1 MIVTGR
7 NGNLTSPLHGYLE
20 NSRLLTK
27 SRTTPVKYPWY
38 SRQSVRA
45 QTFASWPLKEQA
57 YKLSEAGF
65 FSPRTTI
72 SYKEQNKT
80 FIVCNILLAVSD
92 CSFFCFTE
100 LDDLVRCFQCG
111 VGLRN
116 WDPEDEPW
124 VEHARWMPQCPF
136 VVANTSMEFIE
147 RVQEAVRQN
156 EVCYNKLINV
166 YKK

>member
-27 SRTTPVKYPWY
+27 SRTTPVKYPGY
-38 SRQSVRA
+38 SRQSARA

-57 YKLSEAGF
+57 CKLSEAGF
-65 FSPRTTI
+65 FSPRKTI
-72 SYKEQNKT
+72 SYKEQKKLSQYAI
-80 FIVCNILLAVSD
+80 FYWLFLIVL
-92 CSFFCFTE
+92 FCFTE

-136 VVANTSMEFIE
+136 VVANTSLEFIE

-166 YKK
+166 YRK